1 MKAQPEIFKGI
12 EYVRIS
18 SLPGDQREKIW
29 KSFEHNKIIKIVQ
42 DQALLND
49 CILYQDYIK
58 WHGEYQAAP
67 PTGREGQSSTRQPS
81 FGTLAFK

>member
-12 EYVRIS
+12 EYIRIS

-29 KSFEHNKIIKIVQ
+29 GSFEHNKIIKIVK

-58 WHGEYQAAP
+58 WHTENQAAKP
-67 PTGREGQSSTRQPS
+67 VNPGQNPS
-81 FGTLAFK
+81 HQSAFSALAFK

>member
-29 KSFEHNKIIKIVQ
+29 TSFEHNKIIKIVQ
-42 DQALLND
+42 DKALLND
-49 CILYQDYIK
+49 CILYQDYVK
-58 WHGEYQAAP
+58 WHGEHQVASPPASTSQSPSLQAP
-67 PTGREGQSSTRQPS
+67 

>member
-29 KSFEHNKIIKIVQ
+29 KSFEHNKIIKILQ

-49 CILYQDYIK
+49 CILYQDYLK
-58 WHGEYQAAP
+58 WHGEYQTVQATAQGSQSP
-67 PTGREGQSSTRQPS
+67 ILQSS
-81 FGTLAFK
+81 FNKLAFK

>member
-18 SLPGDQREKIW
+18 SLPGEQREKIW
-29 KSFEHNKIIKIVQ
+29 GSFQHGKIIKIVK

-49 CILYQDYIK
+49 CILYQDYES
-58 WHGEYQAAP
+58 WLREHHEHTAP
-67 PTGREGQSSTRQPS
+67 VATGPRATQPGHLS
-81 FGTLAFK
+81 RLAFK

>member
-49 CILYQDYIK
+49 CILYQDYLK
-58 WHGEYQAAP
+58 WHAEHQTVPATALG
-67 PTGREGQSSTRQPS
+67 GQSPIHQPL
-81 FGTLAFK
+81 FNKLAFK

>member
-49 CILYQDYIK
+49 CILYQDYIT
-58 WHGEYQAAP
+58 WHGEYQALPSSAQVP
-67 PTGREGQSSTRQPS
+67 QSPSRQPS
-81 FGTLAFK
+81 FGKLAFK

>member
-1 MKAQPEIFKGI
+1 MKALPEIFKGI

-29 KSFEHNKIIKIVQ
+29 GSFQHGKIIKIVK

-49 CILYQDYIK
+49 CILYQDYESWLK
-58 WHGEYQAAP
+58 EHHLLSAP
-67 PTGREGQSSTRQPS
+67 DHVSKITPVEQFTR
-81 FGTLAFK
+81 LALK

>member
-18 SLPGDQREKIW
+18 SLPGEQREKIW
-29 KSFEHNKIIKIVQ
+29 GSFQHGKIIKIVK

-49 CILYQDYIK
+49 CILYHDYELWLK
-58 WHGEYQAAP
+58 DQHEHTTPA
-67 PTGREGQSSTRQPS
+67 TGQRATQPGHFS
-81 FGTLAFK
+81 RLAFK